1 MTSPARALQ
10 DAQEALRGGMTTRE
24 LNDRLRDHFIKPEDR
39 ISQQGAGAVYL
50 TEVTAPGSTRRADA
64 VHIGLWQSR
73 GCGRIDVCELKVD
86 KGDWRRE
93 LDNPGKAE
101 AWWPYCNAFWIVAPS
116 TDIVPPDELPKKWGL
131 MVPNPRPNTRRF
143 KVIVKPEEREAQ
155 LTTDLLRTLLTNTET
170 GKVHALREQQDK
182 LRAQHQEQ
190 LRRARQEHSGLT
202 EQEKGRL
209 EILRRLEE
217 ALGVPLDRYAWRSG
231 ITPEGAAEAL
241 KTFMQGAAAV
251 EQAKRRTENILREL
265 DRAARNAQE
274 SAAELRKAV
283 GAEEGP

>member
-1 MTSPARALQ
+1 MTSPTRVLQ
-10 DAQEALRGGMTTRE
+10 DATQALSGGMTTSE
-24 LNDRLRDHFIKPEDR
+24 LDDRLRDHFIKPEDR

-73 GCGRIDVCELKVD
+73 GGGRIDVCELKVD

-116 TDIVPPDELPKKWGL
+116 TDIVPPDELPDKWGL
-131 MVPNPRPNTRRF
+131 MVPNPRRGSRRF
-143 KVIVKPEEREAQ
+143 KVIVKPEEREAK

-170 GKVHALREQQDK
+170 GKTHALREQRDQ
-182 LRAQHQEQ
+182 LWAQHQEQ
-190 LRRARQEHSGLT
+190 LRRAQRENSGLT
-202 EQEKGRL
+202 AQDRERL
-209 EILRRLEE
+209 EILKRLEG
-217 ALGVPLDRYAWRSG
+217 ALGMPLDRYPWRSG

-241 KTFMQGAAAV
+241 KAFMQGAAAV

-265 DRAARNAQE
+265 NRVAEGATEA
-274 SAAELRKAV
+274 AAELRKAI
-283 GAEEGP
+283 GTTK